1 MLSHMSAF
9 LNMFLLLRLAPVLPL
24 LLNLRWRSFE
34 LGVTSAVLMVSMSVV
49 SIYVKIKS
57 SLKIGVLIDLV
68 EAVLVRASL

>member
-1 MLSHMSAF
+1 MLSQMSAF
-9 LNMFLLLRLAPVLPL
+9 LNMFLLLRFAPVLPL
-24 LLNLRWRSFE
+24 LLNFRWRSFE

-57 SLKIGVLIDLV
+57 SLKIGVFIDLV